1 MQRIRKVG
9 GGEKDS
15 IFNYASK
22 KNLKLIEI
30 TSKNDGI
37 KLSKKTP
44 LDNPL
49 IPWTVVTLLP
59 ISVTEKEMKNL

>member
-1 MQRIRKVG
+1 M
-9 GGEKDS
+9 EKKKKKSDS
-15 IFNYASK
+15 IY
-22 KNLKLIEI
+22 KLQKEWNWYKI

-49 IPWTVVTLLP
+49 IPWTVVTLLA
-59 ISVTEKEMKNL
+59 VFDTKKEKLSPLA